1 MTLMKLIIFI
11 FNILIIIKNI
21 SYAVYERKVNNNK
34 FGSISVLFL
43 GLICFVITNI
53 TLLLI

>member
-11 FNILIIIKNI
+11 FNILILIKNI
-21 SYAVYERKVNNNK
+21 SYAFYEKKFNNNK
-34 FGSISVLFL
+34 FGSISVIFL
-43 GLICFVITNI
+43 SFICFIITNI